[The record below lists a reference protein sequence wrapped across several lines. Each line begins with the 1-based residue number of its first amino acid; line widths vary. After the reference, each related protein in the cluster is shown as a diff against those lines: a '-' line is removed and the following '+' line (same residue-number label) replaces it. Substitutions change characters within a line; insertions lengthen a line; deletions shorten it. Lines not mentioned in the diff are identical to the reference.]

1 MRVHSIRIAVSL
13 FFGACALAACGG
25 NGSNFNNFPNVQCVY
40 PTGTVVALAYPAPG
54 AVGVPDS
61 PGQIVIA
68 ASPALPNT
76 WQVVLQVPGGGVGY
90 EALLNTIAPSAVP
103 TPYATPSFA
112 SPIYET
118 SGLTSALPSAT
129 TVTVLLNNTASNCN
143 SYPAVG
149 SFTTQ

>member
-1 MRVHSIRIAVSL
+1 MFPPVGPPWALPAVSRM
-13 FFGACALAACGG
+13 
-25 NGSNFNNFPNVQCVY
+25 FPPLVLGKAKVCPPSTSSV
-40 PTGTVVALAYPAPG
+40 
-54 AVGVPDS
+54 
-61 PGQIVIA
+61 A